1 MHRKWKEAVCGTRFI
16 SWQLTVKLMESV
28 SWEGFSDEVSLFWLS
43 VHWPYNGRDGGD
55 YEAFQ
60 SQSDAYQVSGIV

>member
-1 MHRKWKEAVCGTRFI
+1 
-16 SWQLTVKLMESV
+16 MESV
-28 SWEGFSDEVSLFWLS
+28 SWEGFSDEVSLVWLS